1 MMDFG
6 VGLGAELRFDEVAEH
21 SRIADECGFSH
32 VTLVDQSN
40 VSTRPFREEN
50 IA

>member
-21 SRIADECGFSH
+21 SRIADGLGEGAAKH
-32 VTLVDQSN
+32 GL
-40 VSTRPFREEN
+40 P
-50 IA
+50 